1 MYLCR
6 LFLFIYFCI
15 LRHYDL
21 FSGEANERI
30 ECNKDGAQL
39 TVLCAVVSIGSWSSA
54 VLLIHFDWNQLP
66 SRDLSLMHSED
77 KTAYIQF
84 LILQLPFIM
93 IETNVTS
100 YSYVSPTYFCSQM
113 IPLSNL

>member
-21 FSGEANERI
+21 FSGEVNERI

-39 TVLCAVVSIGSWSSA
+39 TVLC
-54 VLLIHFDWNQLP
+54 VLLCQLAAEV
-66 SRDLSLMHSED
+66 LL
-77 KTAYIQF
+77 Y
-84 LILQLPFIM
+84 
-93 IETNVTS
+93 
-100 YSYVSPTYFCSQM
+100 YSFTLTGISSPREISH
-113 IPLSNL
+113 